1 MKDADFD
8 VAAPLDLQL
17 NCFLSLISATSLE
30 TIFNQLVGRTKEWMQ
45 VPRCV
50 LWWLDRTRNGFRLA
64 AVAEDPR
71 SLDWDANFF
80 PYEDA
85 SALVSSAEGPTEVP
99 LDSTFH
105 LPDFD
110 LTSCLATRIHYD
122 ERLTGILVAFPK
134 DLLYSWSRGE
144 RDLLL
149 SIAHTAAEV
158 CRNFERHEKRTQLV
172 KLLQEMSEKNTDYEL
187 YDLVLREGKKLFGC
201 DRAVVRGVNL
211 QSGHLTYERSDPNA
225 PDRFSIPHG
234 KGVTGMA
241 LMNSL
246 TYRIDDVTTPKWKGD
261 YYNLWP
267 NLRPA
272 RSELAVPIL
281 LRKYRA
287 RVKKSNEYVERKFGV
302 LNFESPTV
310 AAFSSFDQYCAETIA
325 ERMAPVMERI
335 EYDKKL
341 GKVRKASEVLATE
354 RDWESVV
361 DTMLTAI
368 REALG
373 YEFVSLSIVDKDAG
387 RIRCIRVIG
396 VSDPGAFR
404 RAAVHPLDSNHVLAD
419 VVRRGG
425 HVEVPD
431 PNDPRLSPINRQFDL
446 DKLIRVFVPLVAAPR
461 KGAIGSITAGYDR
474 TYRKHIY
481 WRDVQL
487 LRILATFGAGAMEL
501 WQRGIIDMVS
511 HEMNAPLNAIR
522 SRLERLRKKRDNLSK
537 DQIDLILQ
545 DMETDAQVLYS
556 QVKQLEDWFV
566 GKGTLASR
574 EPRHTEP
581 VLLFGEIIFKTISQM
596 EQSVRKAGLNP
607 KKISYSTEDIYKIKS
622 IYVDKSK
629 ITQVIFNLFTNAIK
643 YVGRPE
649 DFKIEIG
656 AEELPD
662 HYVLKFSDWGRGVP
676 EGFEE
681 KIFEERFRAPSV
693 EGVEGLGLGLTI
705 ARQLM
710 REHGGDLFLKHRS
723 QPTEFHLTFPK
734 RLMRKP

>member
-1 MKDADFD
+1 MKDAELD
-8 VAAPLDLQL
+8 VTAPLDLQL
-17 NCFLSLISATSLE
+17 DWFLSLISATSLE
-30 TIFNQLVGRTKEWMQ
+30 TIFNQLVGRAREWMQ
-45 VPRCV
+45 VPRCA
-50 LWWLDRTRNGFRLA
+50 LWWLDGNRNGFRLA
-64 AVAEDPR
+64 AVAEDSWPVN
-71 SLDWDANFF
+71 LDANFL
-80 PYEDA
+80 PYETA
-85 SALVSSAEGPTEVP
+85 SALVSSAEGPADVP
-99 LDSTFH
+99 PDSTLH

-122 ERLTGILVAFPK
+122 DRLTGILIAFPK
-134 DLLYSWSRGE
+134 ASPYQWSEAE

-149 SIAHTAAEV
+149 TIARTAAEI
-158 CRNFERHEKRTQLV
+158 CQNFERHEKRTRLV

-187 YDLVLREGKKLFGC
+187 NDLVLREGKALLGC

-211 QSGHLTYERSDPNA
+211 QNGHLTYERSDPNA
-225 PDRFSIPHG
+225 SDRFSLPHG

-241 LMNSL
+241 VANSR
-246 TYRIDDVTTPKWKGD
+246 TYRIDDVTAPEWRD
-261 YYNLWP
+261 VYRSLWP
-267 NLRPA
+267 DLRQA

-287 RVKKSNEYVERKFGV
+287 RIKKSNEYVERQFGV
-302 LNFESPTV
+302 LNFESSTV
-310 AAFSSFDQYCAETIA
+310 AAFSSFDQYCVETIA

-354 RDWESVV
+354 RDWELVV
-361 DTMLTAI
+361 DTLLAAI

-373 YEFVSLSIVDKDAG
+373 YEFVSLSIVDKDAK
-387 RIRCIRVIG
+387 RIRCTRVVG
-396 VSDPGAFR
+396 VSDPDAFR
-404 RAAVHPLDSNHVLAD
+404 RAAVHELDSNHVLAD

-425 HVEVPD
+425 HVEVPAPD
-431 PNDPRLSPINRQFDL
+431 DPRLSPINRRFGL

-461 KGAIGSITAGYDR
+461 KEVMGSITAGYDR

-487 LRILATFGAGAMEL
+487 LRILATFAAGAMEL

-522 SRLERLRKKRDNLSK
+522 SRLERLRTKRDFISEEL
-537 DQIDLILQ
+537 IDKLLR
-545 DMETDAQVLYS
+545 DMEIDALVIRD
-556 QVKQLEDWFV
+556 QVKHLEDWFG
-566 GKGTLASR
+566 GKGTLTAQ

-596 EQSVRKAGLNP
+596 VQSVRQAGLDP
-607 KKISYSTEDIYKIKS
+607 KKISYSKEDIYKIKS
-622 IYVDKSK
+622 IYVDRSK
-629 ITQVIFNLFTNAIK
+629 ISQVIVNLFTNAIK

-656 AEELPD
+656 AEERPD
-662 HYVLKFSDWGRGVP
+662 HYVLKFSDWGLGVP
-676 EGFEE
+676 EGLEE
-681 KIFEERFRAPSV
+681 RIFEERFRGPSG
-693 EGVEGLGLGLTI
+693 EGVEGHGLGLTI

-710 REHGGDLFLKHRS
+710 REHGGDLFLKNRS

-734 RLMRKP
+734 RLRKP